1 MGDPYLLQSIAVV
14 VLGGTLITGGRGHF
28 VGILGGALLFTALGS
43 LLTGTMLPEAVR
55 SIIYGLVLLGA
66 IVALRERADG

>member
-1 MGDPYLLQSIAVV
+1 MFAVIVIATVVIFGEDLSALEYLN
-14 VLGGTLITGGRGHF
+14 VL
-28 VGILGGALLFTALGS
+28 LLFTALGS

-66 IVALRERADG
+66 IVALRERADA